1 MIVVINKNFFLSVA
15 TTLRRRLK
23 KYKIEFEILLILISN
38 ISTKIKNML
47 SSIVLTKSR
56 LARERRA
63 EDMRQREVDRLRRVA
78 EIKKIEEEEE
88 IEGEV
93 ILLTAG
99 GLR

>member
-1 MIVVINKNFFLSVA
+1 MFSSAHKHTDTDGTVWLVGDGWSKRVFPLM
-15 TTLRRRLK
+15 K
-23 KYKIEFEILLILISN
+23 
-38 ISTKIKNML
+38 TKIKVA
-47 SSIVLTKSR
+47 SSSSVIEKSR
-56 LARERRA
+56 LAREQRA
-63 EDMRQREVDRLRRVA
+63 EDMRQREVDRLRRLA

>member
-1 MIVVINKNFFLSVA
+1 MF
-15 TTLRRRLK
+15 
-23 KYKIEFEILLILISN
+23 
-38 ISTKIKNML
+38 
-47 SSIVLTKSR
+47 SSSVLTKSR

-78 EIKKIEEEEE
+78 EIKKMVDRAVDKMVDRMFDEE

>member
-1 MIVVINKNFFLSVA
+1 
-15 TTLRRRLK
+15 
-23 KYKIEFEILLILISN
+23 
-38 ISTKIKNML
+38 ML
-47 SSIVLTKSR
+47 SSSVLTKSR
-56 LARERRA
+56 FARERRA
-63 EDMRQREVDRLRRVA
+63 EDMKQREVDRLRRVA

>member
-1 MIVVINKNFFLSVA
+1 MSVA

-23 KYKIEFEILLILISN
+23 KYKIDFEILLIVRSN